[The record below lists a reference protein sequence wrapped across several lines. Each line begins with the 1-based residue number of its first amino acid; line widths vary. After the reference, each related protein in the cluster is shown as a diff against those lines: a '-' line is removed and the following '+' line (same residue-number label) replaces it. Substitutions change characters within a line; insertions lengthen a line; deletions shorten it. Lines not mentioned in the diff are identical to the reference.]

1 MTLTQ
6 SAALTQDAPAAEL
19 LANEFDAVIM
29 FTWSNWHTEPRSN
42 RYHYATRFAKL
53 LPVLFVQ
60 PWELS
65 GSKLRVEATGVEG
78 LELLHSAS
86 DCSKET
92 VAAFLDL
99 LRRRG
104 IRRPLLW
111 IYDCYHYQPLID
123 ALPNAYAV
131 YHATEDYF
139 TPSEGWSLNQQAI
152 SEALRR
158 LLHSSIDLV
167 VAVSDGVATAY
178 RDLGDYGGKLVV
190 AENGCDHQFLAD
202 LRGRVTADPNND
214 KVAIFQGG
222 INKRLDFDLL
232 HGLVHQLPDWK
243 FWFCGKAQADLEG
256 WKLLLTHPNV
266 IYFGELQA
274 HEFSEK
280 MCMASVGLI
289 PYIADDWIWNSL
301 PLKAY
306 EYVACGLPVV
316 TVPIEA
322 LGRQPALFQTA
333 TTVEEFAA
341 AIAAAAPTRHDPE
354 MLRLRDEGAARVSYD
369 ARFAQVQRAI
379 LQGLRE
385 CRERPVAGRLNAVM
399 LYDDRST
406 HVSTIAEHAEAFA
419 LYSRHNFHYMPATG
433 GIPYGDA
440 WPEPDL
446 SSYDV
451 AIVHYSIRVSIE
463 NHLSEAVAKAL
474 ENFHGLKVLFI
485 QDEYDTTE
493 VARKWMDRIGFDIV
507 YTCVPA
513 PYLEYVYPRA
523 RFPFTDFL
531 PTLTGYVPE
540 DPHLDKYQAPLRD
553 RKVRIAY
560 RGRMLPYFYGS
571 LGWQKYKIGVDV
583 RKLAD
588 ERGLDVDIEVDDS
601 KRIYGADWYRFLG
614 TARSTLGTESGSNV
628 FDFDG
633 TLRGRIDDLLRAQPG
648 ASFDDVHCQLLE
660 PLERNI
666 KMNQISP
673 KIFEAVRLGTAL
685 VLFEGEYS
693 GVLEAG
699 VHYIA
704 LRQDY
709 SNIDEVFA
717 KLEDLDY
724 LEQLTSRAYRDII
737 GSGRYSY
744 RNFVVGV
751 DRDLEARYLHRP
763 RCQLYSVPAMSQ
775 SRSGILRQL
784 SSVDSQAWLLLDSI
798 LKQGLKR
805 ETVVN
810 DLPLK
815 YAVPPSVWKLLR
827 VEARRIGYVCLRFV
841 WRLLPQKA
849 RYWIS
854 RYI

>member
-1 MTLTQ
+1 MTFTQ
-6 SAALTQDAPAAEL
+6 SATLVQSTAPVDSL
-19 LANEFDAVIM
+19 SQHFDAVIM
-29 FTWSNWHTEPRSN
+29 LTWSNWHTEPRSN
-42 RYHYATRFAKL
+42 RYHYATRFAKQ
-53 LPVLFVQ
+53 LPVFFVQ
-60 PWELS
+60 PWEEP
-65 GSKLRVEATGVEG
+65 GSPVRVEESGVEG
-78 LELLHSAS
+78 LEIWHSTS
-86 DCSKET
+86 DCCPAT
-92 VAAFLDL
+92 VTGFLDL
-99 LRRRG
+99 LQHRG

-111 IYDCYHYQPLID
+111 VYDCCHYQPLIE
-123 ALPNAYAV
+123 ALPNAYTV

-139 TPSEGWSLNQQAI
+139 TPSEGWSLNQQSIA
-152 SEALRR
+152 EALRR
-158 LLHSSIDLV
+158 LLHSAVDLV
-167 VAVSDGVATAY
+167 VAVSDGVAGAY
-178 RDLGDYGGKLVV
+178 RNVGEYGGNLIV
-190 AENGCDHQFLAD
+190 AENGCDHQFLVD
-202 LRGRVTADPNND
+202 LRRSVGDAAIQD

-222 INKRLDFDLL
+222 INKRLDFELL
-232 HGLVHQLPDWK
+232 HSLVHQLPDWT
-243 FWFCGKAQADLEG
+243 FWFCGKADADLAG

-266 IYFGELQA
+266 KYFGALEVR
-274 HEFSEK
+274 EFSEK
-280 MCMASVGLI
+280 MCQASVGLI
-289 PYIADDWIWNSL
+289 PYIADDWIHNSL

-316 TVPIEA
+316 TVPIAA
-322 LGRQPALFQTA
+322 LGKQPELFQTA
-333 TTVEEFAA
+333 STAEEFAA
-341 AIAAAAPTRHDPE
+341 AIVAAQATRRDPA
-354 MLRLRDEGAARVSYD
+354 MLRLRDEAAAQVSYD
-369 ARFAQVQRAI
+369 ARFAMVQRAI
-379 LQGLRE
+379 LQGLSD
-385 CRERPVAGRLNAVM
+385 CRDRPVAGRLNAVM

-433 GIPYGDA
+433 GIPYGDT
-440 WPEPDL
+440 WPDPDL
-446 SSYDV
+446 SAYDV
-451 AIVHYSIRVSIE
+451 ALVHYSIRVSIE
-463 NHLSEAVAKAL
+463 NHLSESVARAL
-474 ENFHGLKVLFI
+474 ERFRGLKVLFI

-513 PYLEYVYPRA
+513 QYLEYVYPQA

-540 DPHLDKYQAPLRD
+540 DPYLYKYQTPLRE
-553 RKVRIAY
+553 RQVRIAY
-560 RGRMLPYFYGS
+560 RGRMLPYFYGT

-588 ERGLDVDIEVDDS
+588 DRGLNIDIEVDDS

-614 TARSTLGTESGSNV
+614 SARSTLGTESGSNV

-633 TLRGRIDDLLRAQPG
+633 TLRGRIDDLLRVQQG
-648 ASFDDVHCQLLE
+648 ATFDDVYRQLLE

-693 GVLEAG
+693 GVLKAD
-699 VHYIA
+699 VHYIP

-724 LEQLTSRAYRDII
+724 LEELTSRAYRDII

-744 RNFVVGV
+744 RNFVSGV
-751 DRDLEARYLHRP
+751 DSDLEARYLHRP
-763 RCQLYSVPAMSQ
+763 RRQLYSVPALSQ
-775 SRSGILRQL
+775 SRSGSLRQF
-784 SSVDSQAWLLLDSI
+784 SSVDAQAWLLLDSV

-805 ETVVN
+805 EAVVT

-815 YAVPPSVWKLLR
+815 YVVPPTVWKLLR
-827 VEARRIGYVCLRFV
+827 VEGHRIGYRCLRFV
-841 WRLLPQKA
+841 WRLLPQKV